1 MSRLLTL
8 LPSNRS
14 KLAAMRYVFFCWS
27 LLFFA
32 CENNAPAEETGPQC
46 PTEFVTYNSLEEA
59 LANPGDVGELLIPD
73 GNLTAWPAEMARMEC
88 LRSLDV
94 TGNQLGNL
102 PDYATTW
109 RQLGKLK
116 IDGNGLTA
124 LPAAAGNWTYFNV
137 GFFNDNQL
145 SSLPESVADWGQC
158 IQLKLNGNRFTE
170 FPAPLF
176 GLEKLNRL
184 SLNDNRLTALPTEG
198 WKGMKNLEY
207 LELKNNQLTDL
218 PTALVNAPNIRA
230 IYVQGNPIPPAAQK
244 QIERKFMGVARV
256 VF

>member
-1 MSRLLTL
+1 MIRF
-8 LPSNRS
+8 
-14 KLAAMRYVFFCWS
+14 AALGYL

-32 CENNAPAEETGPQC
+32 CTAETSEAAGPTCPEEYVTYTELAPA
-46 PTEFVTYNSLEEA
+46 
-59 LANPGDVGELLIPD
+59 LATPADVGELLIPEAGLD
-73 GNLTAWPAEMARMEC
+73 AWPDSMARMEC

-102 PDYATTW
+102 PPYATTTW

-116 IDGNGLTA
+116 IDDNGLTA
-124 LPAAAGNWTYFNV
+124 LPEDAGNWTYFNV

-145 SSLPESVADWGQC
+145 SALPESIVNWEQA

-170 FPAPLF
+170 FPPPLLR
-176 GLEKLNRL
+176 LEKLNRL
-184 SLNDNRLTALPTEG
+184 SLNDNQLTTLPTD

-218 PTALVNAPNIRA
+218 PTELVNLPNIRA
-230 IYVQGNPIPPAAQK
+230 IYVQGNPIDKATQK
-244 QIERKFMGVARV
+244 QIERRFIGVARV

>member
-1 MSRLLTL
+1 MSRLAL
-8 LPSNRS
+8 LGLL
-14 KLAAMRYVFFCWS
+14 LA
-27 LLFFA
+27 LFA
-32 CENNAPAEETGPQC
+32 CNETPAPEAAGPDC
-46 PTEFVTYNSLEEA
+46 PDEFVTYKELPAA
-59 LANPGDVGELLIPD
+59 LANPTDVGELLIPD
-73 GNLTAWPAEMARMEC
+73 SDLSAWPPEMQQMAC

-102 PDYATTW
+102 PPYATDW

-124 LPAAAGNWTYFNV
+124 LPDSVGKWTYFNV

-145 SSLPESVADWGQC
+145 SSLPPSVADWGQC

-176 GLEKLNRL
+176 QLEKLNRL
-184 SLNDNRLTALPTEG
+184 SLNGNQLTALPTAG

-218 PTALVNAPNIRA
+218 PTELINAPNIRA
-230 IYVQGNPIPPAAQK
+230 IYVQGNPISPAAQK
-244 QIERKFMGVARV
+244 QIERKFVGVARV